1 MSSIYLVCAGTTSA
15 NGVYDLVGGSYTN
28 RANASYN
35 IIQNGSTWELYDSSY
50 SPEVLLYTLN
60 QVSVI
65 SDSLW
70 VTSAGASPPPKSYQY
85 YLLGNGDPPDALKT
99 ITVTGAGTS
108 GANGTYTWSE
118 DIPVNFG
125 TGTSSFS
132 VTGYQNST
140 YVITLYTGNGTT
152 GSIWQ
157 IFDKASFQ
165 MYYSSSIPNTELPCG
180 TYTWDMFS
188 PGDSPAPTATIDT
201 TNICTPIVIG
211 TNTFNIYR
219 NNNQNYILKSGNNFY
234 IRKS

>member
-50 SPEVLLYTLN
+50 SPGLLLYTLN

-85 YLLGNGDPPDALKT
+85 YLLGNGDPNTALQT
-99 ITVTGAGTS
+99 LTVTGAGTS
-108 GANGTYTWSE
+108 DVNGTYTWNN
-118 DIPVNFG
+118 DINVNYNTAG
-125 TGTSSFS
+125 NFS
-132 VTGYQNST
+132 VKGYENSI
-140 YVITLYTGNGTT
+140 YVITLYTGNSTVGN
-152 GSIWQ
+152 IWQ
-157 IFDKASFQ
+157 IFHKPNFD
-165 MYYSSSIPNTELPCG
+165 MYYSSLIPDTELPCG
-180 TYTWDMFS
+180 TYTWDGFS
-188 PGDSPAPTATIDT
+188 VGDSPAPTATIDT